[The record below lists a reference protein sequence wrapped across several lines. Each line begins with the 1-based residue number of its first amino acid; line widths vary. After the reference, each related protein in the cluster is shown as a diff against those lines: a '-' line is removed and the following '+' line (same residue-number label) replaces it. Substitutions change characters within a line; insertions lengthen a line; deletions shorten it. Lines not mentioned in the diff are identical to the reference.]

1 MNTNLWLIT
10 AKTNLH
16 VGNENA
22 SNYGIIDKAVQR
34 DVLTDLPC
42 INSSSLKG
50 AVNEYCA
57 HNTEVDLLKV
67 FGSDKN
73 NKSKGSQKGSAIFYD
88 AKLLYLPVQDEANL
102 FHYATSDAVIAQ
114 LKDRLSVFDLSVDEA
129 RLSKVLVPG
138 HNATSDDVIAQ
149 LKGLSVFGLSVDEAR
164 LSEVLVSGHKVEV
177 MSAAAFGE
185 MCKDENLPVIARN
198 VLENGR
204 SANLWYE
211 QVIPAE
217 TVFFAVIQEKGE
229 ELSNAL
235 DGKIVQIGANATIG
249 YGYCRFTKIGL
260 KR

>member
-34 DVLTDLPC
+34 DVLTGLPC

-67 FGSDKN
+67 FGSDKT
-73 NKSKGSQKGSAIFYD
+73 NKSKGSQKGSAIFFD

-102 FHYATSDAVIAQ
+102 FHYATSDAVISQ
-114 LKDRLSVFDLSVDEA
+114 LHDR
-129 RLSKVLVPG
+129 
-138 HNATSDDVIAQ
+138 
-149 LKGLSVFGLSVDEAR
+149 LSVFGLSVDEAR
-164 LSEVLVSGHKVEV
+164 LRKVLVPEHGVAV
-177 MSAAAFGE
+177 MSGADFGE
-185 MCKDENLPVIARN
+185 MCEDENLPVIARN
-198 VLENGR
+198 VLDNGR

-217 TVFFAVIQEKGE
+217 TVFYAVIQEEGE
-229 ELSNAL
+229 DLSNAL

-249 YGYCRFTKIGL
+249 YGYCRFTKIAL
-260 KR
+260 

>member
-34 DVLTDLPC
+34 DVLTGLPC

-67 FGSDKN
+67 FGSDKT
-73 NKSKGSQKGSAIFYD
+73 NKSKGSQKGSAIFFD

-102 FHYATSDAVIAQ
+102 FHYATSDAVISQ
-114 LKDRLSVFDLSVDEA
+114 LQDR
-129 RLSKVLVPG
+129 
-138 HNATSDDVIAQ
+138 
-149 LKGLSVFGLSVDEAR
+149 LSVFGLSVDEAR
-164 LSEVLVSGHKVEV
+164 LRKVLVPEHGVAV
-177 MSAAAFGE
+177 MSGADFGE
-185 MCKDENLPVIARN
+185 MCEDENLPVIARN
-198 VLENGR
+198 VLDNGR

-217 TVFFAVIQEKGE
+217 TVFYAVIQEEGE
-229 ELSNAL
+229 DLSNAL

-249 YGYCRFTKIGL
+249 YGYCRFTKIAL
-260 KR
+260 

>member
-34 DVLTDLPC
+34 DVLTGLPC

-57 HNTEVDLLKV
+57 HKTKEKVDLLKV
-67 FGSDKN
+67 FGSDKTD
-73 NKSKGSQKGSAIFYD
+73 KSKGSQKGSAIFFD
-88 AKLLYLPVQDEANL
+88 AKLLYFPVQDEANL
-102 FHYATSDAVIAQ
+102 FHYATSDAVVAQ
-114 LKDRLSVFDLSVDEA
+114 LTDRLSVFGISVDEA
-129 RLSKVLVPG
+129 DLRKKLVKG
-138 HNATSDDVIAQ
+138 H
-149 LKGLSVFGLSVDEAR
+149 E
-164 LSEVLVSGHKVEV
+164 VEV
-177 MSAAAFGE
+177 MSSAYFGE
-185 MCKDENLPVIARN
+185 LCKDENLPVIARN
-198 VLENGR
+198 VLDNGR

-217 TVFFAVIQEKGE
+217 TVFYAVIQEEGE
-229 ELSNAL
+229 ELSKAL
-235 DGKIVQIGANATIG
+235 DGEIVQIGANATIG
-249 YGYCRFTKIGL
+249 YGYCRFTKIEL

>member
-67 FGSDKN
+67 FGSDKT
-73 NKSKGSQKGSAIFYD
+73 NKSKGSQKGSAIFFD
-88 AKLLYLPVQDEANL
+88 AKLLYLPVQDEDNL

-114 LKDRLSVFDLSVDEA
+114 LKDRLSVF
-129 RLSKVLVPG
+129 
-138 HNATSDDVIAQ
+138 
-149 LKGLSVFGLSVDEAR
+149 GLSVDEAR
-164 LSEVLVSGHKVEV
+164 LCEVLVPRHEV
-177 MSAAAFGE
+177 KKMSAAAFGE

-217 TVFFAVIQEKGE
+217 TVFYAVIQEEGE

-235 DGKIVQIGANATIG
+235 GGKIVQIGANATIG
-249 YGYCRFTKIGL
+249 YGYCRFTKVAL
-260 KR
+260 

>member
-67 FGSDKN
+67 FGSDKT
-73 NKSKGSQKGSAIFYD
+73 NKSKGSQKGSAIFFD

-138 HNATSDDVIAQ
+138 H
-149 LKGLSVFGLSVDEAR
+149 E
-164 LSEVLVSGHKVEV
+164 VEV
-177 MSAAAFGE
+177 MSAADFGE

-217 TVFFAVIQEKGE
+217 TVFYAVIQEEGE

-235 DGKIVQIGANATIG
+235 DGKIIQIGANATIG

>member
-34 DVLTDLPC
+34 DVLTGLPC

-57 HNTEVDLLKV
+57 HNTEVNLLKV
-67 FGSDKN
+67 FGSDKTD
-73 NKSKGSQKGSAIFYD
+73 KSKGSQKGSAIFFD

-102 FHYATSDAVIAQ
+102 FHYATSDVVIAQ
-114 LKDRLSVFDLSVDEA
+114 LQGR
-129 RLSKVLVPG
+129 
-138 HNATSDDVIAQ
+138 
-149 LKGLSVFGLSVDEAR
+149 LSVFGLSVDEAILR
-164 LSEVLVSGHKVEV
+164 KVLVPGHEVEV
-177 MSAAAFGE
+177 MSAADFGE

-204 SANLWYE
+204 SAHLWYE

-217 TVFFAVIQEKGE
+217 TVFYAVIQEEGE

-260 KR
+260 NR

>member
-34 DVLTDLPC
+34 DVLTGLPC

-57 HNTEVDLLKV
+57 HNTEVNLLKV
-67 FGSDKN
+67 FGSDKTD
-73 NKSKGSQKGSAIFYD
+73 KSKGSQKGSAIFFD
-88 AKLLYLPVQDEANL
+88 AKLLYLPVQDETNL
-102 FHYATSDAVIAQ
+102 FHYATSEAVVAQ
-114 LKDRLSVFDLSVDEA
+114 LQDR
-129 RLSKVLVPG
+129 
-138 HNATSDDVIAQ
+138 
-149 LKGLSVFGLSVDEAR
+149 LSVFGLSAAEAGLR
-164 LSEVLVSGHKVEV
+164 AVLVDGHEVEV
-177 MSAAAFGE
+177 MPAANFGE
-185 MCKDENLPVIARN
+185 LCEDENLPVIARN
-198 VLENGR
+198 VLDNGR

-217 TVFFAVIQEKGE
+217 TVFYAVIQEEGE
-229 ELSNAL
+229 ELSKAL

-249 YGYCRFTKIGL
+249 YGYCRFTKIAL
-260 KR
+260 